1 MSVCIC
7 IFFLPK
13 KYSET
18 KLAETETVSELRE
31 LFECN
36 VFFIIIINMKKNILK
51 SEDWL
56 RAMQFY

>member
-7 IFFLPK
+7 IFFPAK
-13 KYSET
+13 KYTET
-18 KLAETETVSELRE
+18 KLRLKQFQSLENYLNA
-31 LFECN
+31 CN
-36 VFFIIIINMKKNILK
+36 LFFIIIIDMKKEILK